1 MRPVERDENIDR
13 DDRSMTNFL
22 ISTLHIHSF
31 MISLRETFML
41 LHNNYSWV
49 SRWSVE
55 MIAESSLPANYF
67 SRVCTRENWRT
78 HDALPNSAPSNCI
91 PTRYSR
97 GWAYAWHNA
106 LAIIE
111 IIKEN
116 DSVLKFRWRRPISVS
131 HLTRRTSRKCI
142 RSIYID
148 FYFVY
153 FYFLYFTLYF
163 YAITRLCVRV
173 LLLLLLSWYFSS
185 SKSAFSFITCLY
197 ITTCAICF

>member
-1 MRPVERDENIDR
+1 MSFASIGRNDRRVEPTVE
-13 DDRSMTNFL
+13 
-22 ISTLHIHSF
+22 
-31 MISLRETFML
+31 L
-41 LHNNYSWV
+41 LFACMHAWK
-49 SRWSVE
+49 
-55 MIAESSLPANYF
+55 L
-67 SRVCTRENWRT
+67 THTWRT
-78 HDALPNSAPSNCI
+78 AKLGPLDCI

-106 LAIIE
+106 LAIIG

-116 DSVLKFRWRRPISVS
+116 DSVLKFRRRRPISVS
-131 HLTRRTSRKCI
+131 HLTRRTSRKCV